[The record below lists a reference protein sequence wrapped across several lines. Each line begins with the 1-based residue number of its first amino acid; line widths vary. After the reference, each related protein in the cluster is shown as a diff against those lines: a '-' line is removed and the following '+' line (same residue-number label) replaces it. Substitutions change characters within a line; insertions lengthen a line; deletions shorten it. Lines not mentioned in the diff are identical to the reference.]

1 MTELQT
7 TTITYTDYSVD
18 VLKVEKARINNA
30 LSKMGTAIKNRAE
43 MYAPVL
49 TGALRADGR
58 VVKDSPDSVT
68 VRFGGFSVPY
78 ARRRHYE
85 NNLHPETK
93 YYLERA
99 GNQVAKMG
107 VKNFL

>member
-1 MTELQT
+1 MAELQT
-7 TTITYTDYSVD
+7 TTIEFKDYSAK
-18 VLKVEKARINNA
+18 VLTEEQKRINGA
-30 LSKMGTAIKNRAE
+30 LSKMGTSILNYAQ
-43 MYAPVL
+43 MYAPVK

-58 VVKDSPDSVT
+58 ILKAEDSIT

-85 NNLHPETK
+85 NNLHPDTK

-99 GNQVAKMG
+99 GNQVAKQG
-107 VKNFL
+107 VQYYL

>member
-1 MTELQT
+1 MELQT
-7 TTITYTDYSVD
+7 TTIEFRDNSAK
-18 VLKVEKARINNA
+18 VLQEEEKRINEA
-30 LSKMGTAIKNRAE
+30 LSSMGGSILNLAQ

-58 VVKDSPDSVT
+58 VVKEPNSVT

-85 NNLHPETK
+85 NNKHPDTK

-99 GNQVAKMG
+99 GNQVARKG
-107 VKNFL
+107 VQFYL

>member
-1 MTELQT
+1 MELQT
-7 TTITYTDYSVD
+7 TTIRYTDNSAK
-18 VLKVEKARINNA
+18 VLKEETQKIDNA
-30 LSKMGTAIKNRAE
+30 LAKMGTAILNRAQ

-58 VVKDSPDSVT
+58 VVKDSPSSVT

-85 NNLHPETK
+85 NNKHPDTK

-99 GNQVAKMG
+99 GNQVARQG
-107 VKNFL
+107 VQNYL

>member
-1 MTELQT
+1 MELQT
-7 TTITYTDYSVD
+7 TTIEFRDNSAK
-18 VLKVEKARINNA
+18 VLQEEEKRINEA
-30 LSKMGTAIKNRAE
+30 LSTMGDSILNLAQ

-58 VVKDSPDSVT
+58 VVKEPNSVT

-85 NNLHPETK
+85 NNKHPDTK

-99 GNQVAKMG
+99 GNQVARKG
-107 VKNFL
+107 VQFYL

>member
-1 MTELQT
+1 MELQT
-7 TTITYTDYSVD
+7 TTIEFKDNSAK
-18 VLKVEKARINNA
+18 VLQEEEQRINEA
-30 LSKMGTAIKNRAE
+30 LSRMGGSILNLAQ

-58 VVKDSPDSVT
+58 VVKEPNSVT

-85 NNLHPETK
+85 NNKHPDTK

-99 GNQVAKMG
+99 GNQVAQKG
-107 VKNFL
+107 VQFYL

>member
-1 MTELQT
+1 MELQT
-7 TTITYTDYSVD
+7 TTIEFKDNSAK
-18 VLKVEKARINNA
+18 VLQEEEKRINEA
-30 LSKMGTAIKNRAE
+30 LSSMGDSILNLAQ

-58 VVKDSPDSVT
+58 VVKEPNSVT

-78 ARRRHYE
+78 ARRRCYE
-85 NNLHPETK
+85 TNKHPDTK

-99 GNQVAKMG
+99 GNQVARKG
-107 VKNFL
+107 VQFYL

>member
-1 MTELQT
+1 MELQT
-7 TTITYTDYSVD
+7 TTIRYTDNSAK
-18 VLKVEKARINNA
+18 VLKEETQKIDNA
-30 LSKMGTAIKNRAE
+30 LAKMGTAILNRAQ

-58 VVKDSPDSVT
+58 VVKDSPSSVT

-85 NNLHPETK
+85 NNKHPATK

-99 GNQVAKMG
+99 GNQVARQG
-107 VKNFL
+107 VQNYL

>member
-1 MTELQT
+1 MELQT
-7 TTITYTDYSVD
+7 TTIKFVD
-18 VLKVEKARINNA
+18 NSAKVLQEEQAHIDDA
-30 LSKMGTAIKNRAE
+30 LTRMGDSILNLAQ

-58 VVKDSPDSVT
+58 VVKEPNSVT

-85 NNLHPETK
+85 NNKHPDTK

-99 GNQVAKMG
+99 GNQVAKQG
-107 VKNFL
+107 VQYYL

>member
-1 MTELQT
+1 MELQT
-7 TTITYTDYSVD
+7 TTIKFVD
-18 VLKVEKARINNA
+18 NSAKVLQEEQAHIGDALAR
-30 LSKMGTAIKNRAE
+30 MGDSILNLAQ

-58 VVKDSPDSVT
+58 VVKEPNSVT

-85 NNLHPETK
+85 NNKHPDTK

-99 GNQVAKMG
+99 GNQVAKQG
-107 VKNFL
+107 VQYYL